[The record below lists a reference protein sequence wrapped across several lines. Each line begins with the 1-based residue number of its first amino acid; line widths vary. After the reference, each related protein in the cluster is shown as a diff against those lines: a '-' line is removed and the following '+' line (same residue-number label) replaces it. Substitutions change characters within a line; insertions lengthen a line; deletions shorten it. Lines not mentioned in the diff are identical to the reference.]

1 MGGTLLYLLVLVGL
15 PIWGTRYTGCMVY
28 TSNWE
33 GLAKYVICFTFI
45 CLMFFID
52 IFCTMGYQ
60 SGMVALV

>member
-15 PIWGTRYTGCMVY
+15 PIWGTRYTGYMVY

-33 GLAKYVICFTFI
+33 RLAKYVICFTFI